1 MSDKRPVALEAATVP
16 PRTKPSNYP
25 QPFAALM
32 NARVKRA
39 LGDAF
44 GLRLLGVGKAQA
56 PLPAVAQ
63 QAGMEEKALE
73 FRKGRE
79 IYVPVNQVK

>member
-1 MSDKRPVALEAATVP
+1 MRHLLISV
-16 PRTKPSNYP
+16 
-25 QPFAALM
+25 AAL
-32 NARVKRA
+32 A
-39 LGDAF
+39 LTADA
-44 GLRLLGVGKAQA
+44 
-56 PLPAVAQ
+56 AVAQ